1 MTLLKDTEEGSLL
14 DYATSKLEI
23 IERIEE
29 LEDKVFKNNRPEVTL
44 KQKLLL
50 LKHSGILENINH
62 LFKDLDSKNKAT
74 FLSVL
79 LDTDIINTTK
89 ALRVI
94 QNSKSDLETSKNYM
108 KLVNIF
114 KQVGLTDQ
122 EEFCD
127 KRLDELLK
135 NEKPSRK
142 G

>member
-79 LDTDIINTTK
+79 LDTQI
-89 ALRVI
+89 
-94 QNSKSDLETSKNYM
+94 
-108 KLVNIF
+108 
-114 KQVGLTDQ
+114 
-122 EEFCD
+122 
-127 KRLDELLK
+127 LLILQ
-135 NEKPSRK
+135 KP
-142 G
+142 